1 MTRPSA
7 RALLGAVPALAALFL
22 GTFVAGSTTA
32 QIVPT
37 DPLVNSTSGCP
48 LITQTAVANMFQSHT
63 VTLNGVVTAADSTV
77 ALAPNCGFFQWSE
90 QMFLWMT
97 SPAPASYGGGG
108 RIMFSPKFYTVTPED
123 ASGRRSFIQ
132 NNPKLPLQML
142 LRKTELG
149 PHGLPALMAR
159 TGQIVEVQKTTTP
172 VPPIV
177 RLPTGKM
184 VTLSAAKRAPNGAL
198 QLFDAK
204 GVQVQAA
211 KLALP
216 MIVRPKIMM
225 APNKFVPVV
234 PAHAVQTSIIARKI
248 ILNKIPIFID
258 SAGNIIDVEPGQA
271 DGGVLLSQNNSLIYY
286 ITVVNDLYAFDR
298 TMKGPA
304 LITPP
309 TSINFPT
316 TAAQGAVVTAF
327 AASKHHTILEPQALA
342 VESKSSWIEASSVPN
357 PGDYIQADAVVP
369 VFNTSNPDM
378 WVPTGATR
386 TVRVV
391 MVGIHVVGSTLGH
404 GEMVWGS
411 FEHLGN
417 APNASY
423 TYASTSGSKT
433 LGLLP
438 GQAVTGSWTF
448 TPTGST
454 GPFNGPSSG
463 PTTSWNGTAIIGTP
477 VSSTP
482 VLRARPWGVDGSNSF
497 LNTQVISA
505 NAAVIKALKPGDVRA
520 NYFQLGT
527 TWTAGGAVPS
537 PSTEVGSNQ
546 LANATIETFIQSSVP
561 GSNCF
566 LCHQSNNVTVS
577 HIYGEL
583 KPLP

>member
-7 RALLGAVPALAALFL
+7 RALLGAVSALAAVL
-22 GTFVAGSTTA
+22 VAGAAAA
-32 QIVPT
+32 QAVPT
-37 DPLVNSTSGCP
+37 DPLVNNTSGCP
-48 LITQTAVANMFQSHT
+48 LITQPVVANMFQTHT
-63 VTLNGVVTAADSTV
+63 VTLNGVVTAADSTQF
-77 ALAPNCGFFQWSE
+77 LAPNCGFFQWSE

-97 SPAPASYGGGG
+97 SPAPASYGGGS
-108 RIMFSPKFYTVTPED
+108 RIMFSPKFYTVTPEGSD
-123 ASGRRSFIQ
+123 GRRSFIA
-132 NNPKLPLQML
+132 NNPRLPLQMA

-149 PHGLPALMAR
+149 PHGLPALMTR
-159 TGQIVEVQKTTTP
+159 TGQVVEVQKTEKP

-177 RLPTGKM
+177 RLPTGTL
-184 VTLSAAKRAPNGAL
+184 VTLSAARRAPNGAL
-198 QLFDAK
+198 RLFDTK
-204 GVQVQAA
+204 GAEIQASR
-211 KLALP
+211 LALP
-216 MIVRPKIMM
+216 MIVRPKIMI
-225 APNKFVPVV
+225 APGKFVPVV
-234 PAHAVQTSIIARKI
+234 PAHAIQTSIVARKF

-271 DGGVLLSQNNSLIYY
+271 DGGVLLSQNGSLIYY

-304 LITPP
+304 VINAP

-316 TAAQGAVVTAF
+316 TAAQGAAVAAF
-327 AASKHHTILEPQALA
+327 ALTKGHTILEPQALA

-357 PGDYIQADAVVP
+357 PGDYIQAEAVVP
-369 VFNTSNPDM
+369 VFNTSNPDS
-378 WVPTGATR
+378 WTPTGATK
-386 TVRVV
+386 TVKVV

-404 GEMVWGS
+404 GEMVWGT

-423 TYASTSGSKT
+423 TYASTTGSKT

-454 GPFNGPSSG
+454 GPFNGPATG
-463 PTTSWNGTAIIGTP
+463 PSTSWSGTAIVGTP

-482 VLRARPWGVDGSNSF
+482 VLRAKPWGVDGTNSF

-537 PSTEVGSNQ
+537 PGTEVGSNQ
-546 LANATIETFIQSSVP
+546 LANATIETFMQSSVP

-566 LCHQSNNVTVS
+566 LCHQSNNVSVS
-577 HIYGEL
+577 HIYGVL